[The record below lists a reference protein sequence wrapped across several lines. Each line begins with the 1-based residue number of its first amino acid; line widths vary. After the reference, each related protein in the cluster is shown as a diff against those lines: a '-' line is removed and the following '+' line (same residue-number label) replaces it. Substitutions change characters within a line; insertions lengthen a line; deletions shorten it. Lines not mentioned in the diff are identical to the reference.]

1 MAKNSLMI
9 QLTNLFVIKNDF
21 EILKDLNLEI
31 FQGQNWLVV
40 GESGSGKSTLLDV
53 LASKVFPTR
62 GKFEKKTEIKIVAV
76 GRDYSFHKIV
86 GNAYQYYQ
94 QRYNS
99 QDAEIG
105 PTVRE
110 TLQNQ
115 VLPIG
120 TIDIESVEINPP
132 KYDTKWLIEIAEKM
146 QIDHLLDR
154 KITSLSN
161 GETRRTLIAYA
172 LLKKPDVILLD
183 NPFTGLDIESRSKLK
198 LILGNLKKTNVVL
211 VANPADFPQNFE
223 NIILMEDGKLKYE
236 GLLSRFSANDYIQK
250 KEIKIPES
258 IFDFHKTTENFTHA
272 IRLMD
277 GKVKYGEKTVLDQI
291 NWEVKKGEKWALTG
305 PNGSGKSSLLSLINA
320 DNPQGYQNQL
330 FLFDQK
336 RGTGESI
343 WELKQKIGFVSPEL
357 QQYFNKQTLV
367 WKVVAS
373 GFFDAAGLFRKI
385 SEEQTNLVNLYLNL
399 MGIDHLKE
407 RPLQH
412 LSNGQQRLVF
422 LARALVKNPPLL
434 ILDEPCQ
441 GLDYNQMVFFR
452 ELLNEISIL
461 LEKTLIFVT
470 HYEDEIPS
478 CVNKRL
484 RLDNGKV
491 IYNGDYFSQA

>member
-1 MAKNSLMI
+1 MPKNSLML
-9 QLTNLFVIKNDF
+9 QLTNLYIVKNDY
-21 EILKDLNLEI
+21 EILKDVNLEI
-31 FQGQNWLVV
+31 FPGKNWLVV

-53 LASKVFPTR
+53 LGSKVFPTK
-62 GKFEKKTEIKIVAV
+62 GKFVKDSGIKIVPV

-86 GNAYQYYQ
+86 GQAYQYYQ

-99 QDAEIG
+99 QDAEVG
-105 PTVRE
+105 PSVRE

-115 VLPIG
+115 VVPLG
-120 TIDIESVEINPP
+120 TVDLESVELNPP
-132 KYDTKWLIEIAEKM
+132 KYETDWLNEIAKKM
-146 QIDHLLDR
+146 HIKHLLNR
-154 KITSLSN
+154 KLTSLSN

-172 LLKKPDVILLD
+172 LLHKPDVLLLD
-183 NPFTGLDIESRSKLK
+183 NPFTGLDIESRATLK
-198 LILGNLKKTNVVL
+198 TILGNLKNTQVVL
-211 VANPADFPQNFE
+211 AENPADFPENFE
-223 NIILMEDGKLKYE
+223 NIIWMDAGNIKFE
-236 GLLSRFSANDYIQK
+236 GLLSRFSANEYIQK
-250 KEIKIPES
+250 KDIKIPEG
-258 IFDFHKTTENFTHA
+258 IYGLHNTIENFDFA
-272 IRLMD
+272 IKLVS
-277 GKVKYGEKTVLDQI
+277 GKVKYGEKIVLDQI
-291 NWEVKKGEKWALTG
+291 NWEVKKGDKWALTG

-320 DNPQGYQNQL
+320 DNPQGYQNEL
-330 FLFDQK
+330 YLFDK
-336 RGTGESI
+336 RRGTGESI

-385 SEEQTNLVNLYLNL
+385 SGEQSTLVDTYLNL
-399 MGIDHLKE
+399 MGICHLKD
-407 RPLQH
+407 RPLQQ

-452 ELLNEISIL
+452 ELLNEICVR

-470 HYEDEIPS
+470 HYEDEIPA

-484 RLDNGKV
+484 KLDNGKV
-491 IYNGDYFSQA
+491 INL

>member
-1 MAKNSLMI
+1 ML
-9 QLTNLFVIKNDF
+9 QLTNLYIVKNDY
-21 EILKDLNLEI
+21 EILKEINLEI
-31 FQGQNWLVV
+31 FPGQNWLVV

-53 LASKVFPTR
+53 LGSKVFPTK
-62 GKFEKKTEIKIVAV
+62 GKFKKDSEIKIVPV

-86 GNAYQYYQ
+86 GQAYQYYQ

-99 QDAEIG
+99 QDAEVG
-105 PTVRE
+105 PSVRE

-115 VLPIG
+115 VVPLG
-120 TIDIESVEINPP
+120 TVDLESVELNSP
-132 KYDTKWLIEIAEKM
+132 KYETDWLNEIAEKM
-146 QIDHLLDR
+146 HIKHLLNR
-154 KITSLSN
+154 KLTSLSN

-172 LLKKPDVILLD
+172 LLQKPDVLLLD
-183 NPFTGLDIESRSKLK
+183 NPFTGLDIESRATLK
-198 LILGNLKKTNVVL
+198 TILGNLKNTQVVL
-211 VANPADFPQNFE
+211 AANPADFPENFQ
-223 NIILMEDGKLKYE
+223 NIIWMDAGNTKFE
-236 GLLSRFSANDYIQK
+236 GLLSRFSANEYIQK
-250 KEIKIPES
+250 KDIKIPEG
-258 IFDFHKTTENFTHA
+258 IYDLHNTTENFDFA
-272 IRLMD
+272 IKLVS
-277 GKVKYGEKTVLDQI
+277 GKVKYGEKIVLDRVD
-291 NWEVKKGEKWALTG
+291 WEVKKGDKWALTG

-320 DNPQGYQNQL
+320 DNPQGYQNEL
-330 FLFDQK
+330 YLFDK
-336 RGTGESI
+336 RRGTGESI

-385 SEEQTNLVNLYLNL
+385 SGEQTTLVDTYLNL
-399 MGIDHLKE
+399 MGIGHLKD
-407 RPLQH
+407 RPLQQ

-452 ELLNEISIL
+452 ELLNEICVR

-470 HYEDEIPS
+470 HYEDEIPA

-484 RLDNGKV
+484 KLDNGKV
-491 IYNGDYFSQA
+491 VNL